1 MSISKKVLWIF
12 TSVLVLILA
21 LCVMVFTYQHKNRRM
36 HDVLHSL
43 IAFNDS
49 VHTLRHNQ
57 IIVSNEDSPASIYQL
72 QLSVTSMK
80 EDSTNLINS
89 LDNTTKEELDVHTLS
104 SDISNYY
111 TAIEEYVKQSREQS
125 MLTEELELYSERL
138 HVLMLKV
145 ADDKGQMYHA
155 YEKMIVSFL
164 KSFSPDKLSMIRSE
178 INNILVSVN
187 DPVVRN
193 LSGQIILTS
202 EKLYVNNLNLKE
214 RDEFLSKTSENFLS
228 MTSSLSRRLQERDD
242 KITRMLSYT
251 ASVII
256 LLSFTIALLYWAV
269 INKYVQRFLK
279 NQSEVMNAIKNRTEI
294 EEIDESNF
302 SPDELGELTKNMW
315 DVATE
320 LREKDKELIRSELK
334 YRTYIDTTP
343 VAVFA
348 ADEDNNIIEVNN
360 GIMNMLGY
368 TKDEFIKMTLYDIWA
383 DEKEVS
389 DASLETLKRDG
400 KLNFVKK
407 LRKKNGDFVYI
418 SMNAIRL
425 TDGNFVGFGIDISE
439 RIRLEKELK
448 KINENLLEKV
458 KEEVDKNLK
467 QDQIIQQQ
475 KKLVDMGMMVS
486 AIAHQWRQPLNA
498 LALCVQDVKDE
509 FEFGDLNDEY
519 LTKYEENTMNLI
531 AHMSKTIDD
540 FRDFFM
546 PDKTQTDF
554 NVIHEVTDLVRL
566 LSVQISSN
574 GIDMTFQCLCDN
586 GRRQCNGYSEN
597 CNCVNEYNLVKGYP
611 GEFKQVVINLIYNS
625 VDSIVEMMEEGKLDR
640 GHINVIVSCEKNS
653 VNVTVSDNGTGI
665 SDEVRSHIF
674 EPYFTTKREGKGTG
688 IGLYMSKAIIE
699 SHMGGKIYAAEPEEG
714 ACFVIELPPQVS

>member
-1 MSISKKVLWIF
+1 
-12 TSVLVLILA
+12 
-21 LCVMVFTYQHKNRRM
+21 
-36 HDVLHSL
+36 
-43 IAFNDS
+43 
-49 VHTLRHNQ
+49 
-57 IIVSNEDSPASIYQL
+57 
-72 QLSVTSMK
+72 MK

-125 MLTEELELYSERL
+125 LLSEELELYSERL
-138 HVLMLKV
+138 HFLMLKV
-145 ADDKGQMYHA
+145 ADDKGQMYHK

-164 KSFSPDKLSMIRSE
+164 KSFTPDKLSMIREE
-178 INNILVSVN
+178 INKILSAVS
-187 DPVVRN
+187 DPVVKN
-193 LSGQIILTS
+193 VSGQIILTA

-214 RDEFLSKTSENFLS
+214 RDEFLSKTSENFLE
-228 MTSSLSRRLQERDD
+228 MTSSLSMRLQERDD
-242 KITRMLSYT
+242 KITQLLSYT
-251 ASVII
+251 ASIII

-586 GRRQCNGYSEN
+586 GRRQCNGYSES

-625 VDSIVEMMEEGKLDR
+625 VDSIVEMMEEGRLDR
-640 GHINVIVSCEKNS
+640 GQINIIVSCEKNS